1 MFNRK
6 FWTTGIFAA
15 LLVGLLTF
23 GWTTPVQAFDRDHD
37 EKCERRVHRAEE
49 QLREAERRH
58 GEHSRQVDNDV
69 ARMDSDRQWCRDHK
83 ADWDHDRFDIGV
95 YFHK

>member
-6 FWTTGIFAA
+6 FWTTGIFSA

-23 GWTTPVQAFDRDHD
+23 GWTIPVQALDRDHY

-58 GEHSRQVDNDV
+58 GEHSRQAHQKRRQLEE
-69 ARMDSDRQWCRDHK
+69 ARERCHR
-83 ADWDHDRFDIGV
+83 R
-95 YFHK
+95 Y

>member
-1 MFNRK
+1 MFNRRV
-6 FWTTGIFAA
+6 WTQGIFAA

-23 GWTTPVQAFDRDHD
+23 GWTTPVLAFDRDHD

-58 GEHSRQVDNDV
+58 GEHSRQAEQRRRQLEE
-69 ARMDSDRQWCRDHK
+69 ARERCH
-83 ADWDHDRFDIGV
+83 HDRR
-95 YFHK
+95 